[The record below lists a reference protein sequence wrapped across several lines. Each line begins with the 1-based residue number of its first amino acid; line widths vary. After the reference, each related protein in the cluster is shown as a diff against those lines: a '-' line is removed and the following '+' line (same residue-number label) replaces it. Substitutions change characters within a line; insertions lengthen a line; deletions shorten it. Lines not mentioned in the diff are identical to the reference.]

1 MKIRR
6 LAPAVAAAAILCA
19 VATRG
24 AFAAPA
30 AAAPSPAPSASPQP
44 GLTHHTVTVGGRPLA
59 YTVHAGMLPLHNG
72 DGDEIAQIFVVAYTA
87 DGAAPRT
94 RPVTFLWNGGPG
106 VASMWLQMGSYGPVR
121 VAVPSDATLPAPNT
135 PIADNPET
143 LLDTSDLVFID
154 APGTGYSQITGKG
167 TPAMFYGVDEDAR
180 AFDNI
185 IRTWTTQNDRWSSP
199 KFLFGESY
207 GTMRA
212 ATVVARLQADGMAV
226 NGVVL
231 LSSALDYNALDTGQG
246 PGEDYS
252 YVAFLPSLAAV
263 AWYHHAL
270 PGTSDLDALV
280 KEVEAFAIGPYAD
293 ALMLGDTLDPA
304 RRRAIVAKLH
314 QYTGLDEAYVDRAN
328 LRIDPSRFEHTL
340 LASRGLV
347 TGRVDARYEGPSLD
361 RTADS
366 PTYDPS
372 FSDAMSD
379 AYVGAFTRYVR
390 DDLGYK
396 VDRPYLG
403 LSGAVNRD
411 WKFRRANSIVAP
423 NAAGDLRDAL
433 TKNPSL
439 RLFSANGYFD
449 LATPFFGT
457 QYTLDHLA
465 LDPSLRPHVEFGFYR
480 SGHMV
485 YENDDARRA
494 LKADLV
500 RFYREASGQ

>member
-1 MKIRR
+1 MRR
-6 LAPAVAAAAILCA
+6 LAPALA
-19 VATRG
+19 VALFLCGVAPRV
-24 AFAAPA
+24 ALAADPPEPAPA
-30 AAAPSPAPSASPQP
+30 V
-44 GLTHHTVTVGGRPLA
+44 THHTVTVGGHPLA
-59 YTVHAGMLPLHNG
+59 YTVHAGMQPLRNA
-72 DGDEIAQIFVVAYTA
+72 DGDEIAQIFIVAYTA
-87 DGAAPRT
+87 DATNART

-121 VAVPSDATLPAPNT
+121 VAVPSDATLPTPNT
-135 PIADNPET
+135 PIIGNPET

-154 APGTGYSQITGKG
+154 APGTGYSRISGKG

-180 AFDNI
+180 AFDSI
-185 IRTWTTQNDRWSSP
+185 IRAWTTANDRWASP

-212 ATVVARLQADGMAV
+212 ATVVARLQADGMAI

-231 LSSALDYNALDTGQG
+231 LSSALDYNVLDTGQG
-246 PGEDYS
+246 LGEDYS
-252 YVAFLPSLAAV
+252 YIAFLPSLAAV

-270 PGTSDLDALV
+270 PATWDLTALV
-280 KEVEAFAIGPYAD
+280 NEVRAFAIGPYGD
-293 ALMLGDTLDPA
+293 ALFRGDTLDPA
-304 RRRAIVAKLH
+304 TRRSIVAKLH
-314 QYTGLDEAYVDRAN
+314 EYTGLDAAYIDRAN

-361 RTADS
+361 PTYDAA
-366 PTYDPS
+366 TYDPS

-390 DDLGYK
+390 EDLGFK
-396 VDRPYLG
+396 DDRPYIG
-403 LSGAVNRD
+403 LSETVNSD
-411 WKFRRANSIVAP
+411 WKYRRTRSIVAP
-423 NAAGDLRDAL
+423 NAAGDLREAL

-439 RLFSANGYFD
+439 RIFSANGYFD

-465 LDPSLRPHVEFGFYR
+465 LAAPLRSHVEFGFYR

-500 RFYREASGQ
+500 RFYNEAAGR